1 MSVGPMIRL
10 GLIGDNIKPSRAPK
24 LHREAGRLA
33 GLDVG
38 YDLLIPADLG
48 QGFDEIFDECRAGGM
63 RGLNITYPYKQV
75 AVAKAEIGDR
85 LVRRLGAINT
95 VVFEN
100 GRALG
105 YNTDHSGFL
114 AAYRAT
120 FGESDPGHTV
130 IVGAGGAGSAVA
142 FALVA
147 LGAPKL
153 TIADK
158 DIAKARALAAA
169 LGEFRVKVVVRS
181 AVDDADVR
189 TVEGIVNCTPIGMV
203 GYPGSPIDLSLLGP
217 QRWAFE
223 AIYTPRQTEF
233 SRAALAA
240 GLKVM
245 GGYELFVHQGMDAF
259 RLFTGQSVNEAALRA
274 ALAE

>member
-1 MSVGPMIRL
+1 MIRL
-10 GLIGDNIKPSRAPK
+10 GLIGDNIGPSRAPK

-33 GLDVG
+33 GLDVS

-48 QGFDEIFDECRAGGM
+48 KNFDEIFEECRAGGM

-75 AVAKAEIGDR
+75 AVARAEIDDP

-100 GRALG
+100 GRTRG
-105 YNTDHSGFL
+105 YNTDHSGFI

-120 FGESDPGHTV
+120 FGEADPGHTV

-142 FALVA
+142 FALAA

-153 TIADK
+153 TIVDN
-158 DIAKARALAAA
+158 DISKAKVLAGA
-169 LGEFRVKVVVRS
+169 LGDFRVKVAVRS
-181 AVDDADVR
+181 VIDDADIR

-203 GYPGSPIDLSLLGP
+203 GYPGSPIDLSFLGP

-240 GLKVM
+240 GLEVM
-245 GGYELFVHQGMDAF
+245 GGYELFIHQGLDAF